1 MRGRETRIIA
11 VGTTAVNAAD
21 LTALPVAFRIIRY
34 PSGGGTINMGRS
46 NAVTAS
52 TGKRISPDTDF
63 TDMDQ
68 SSNLWLIASAGTISV
83 EVSDY
88 ES

>member
-1 MRGRETRIIA
+1 MVGRETRIIS
-11 VGTTAVNAAD
+11 VGTTAVNVND
-21 LTALPVAFRIIRY
+21 STKPPVAFRILRY

-68 SSNLWLIASAGTISV
+68 SSNCWCIASAGTISV
-83 EVSDY
+83 EVTDY